1 VAFVKTTRRRA
12 RSGSEAGLA
21 RGPGAEPAG
30 DAPDRAVAEALPARP
45 AGDSRPDAERLRRFF
60 IVSVSEDATGELH
73 GVVEAVRSGRKERFQ
88 GLDALGPVVGAM
100 FRRLRGDE
108 TGRVT

>member
-1 VAFVKTTRRRA
+1 MTAWSRRRS
-12 RSGSEAGLA
+12 RTGL
-21 RGPGAEPAG
+21 PEVPP
-30 DAPDRAVAEALPARP
+30 PD
-45 AGDSRPDAERLRRFF
+45 GERLRRFF

-88 GLDALGPVVGAM
+88 GLDALVGPVVAAL

-108 TGRVT
+108 TGRGT

>member
-1 VAFVKTTRRRA
+1 MKQRRA
-12 RSGSEAGLA
+12 RSRSEAGLA
-21 RGPGAEPAG
+21 EGPGVEPARDVRHG
-30 DAPDRAVAEALPARP
+30 MTAEALPDRP
-45 AGDSRPDAERLRRFF
+45 ARGSRPDPERLRRFF

-88 GLDALGPVVGAM
+88 GLDTLGPVVGAM
-100 FRRLRGDE
+100 FRRLRDDE